1 MSTISPL
8 AYIHPEAKIGEN
20 VTVEPFA
27 FIDKNV
33 EIGDGTLIMSNANIR
48 YGARIGKNC
57 RIFPGAVIAAI
68 PQDLKFQGEET
79 TAVVG
84 DNTTV
89 RECVTINRGT
99 SAKGETRVGNNCLL
113 MAYSHIAHDC
123 ILKNNIIIGNS
134 TQIAGEVEIDDFA
147 ILSGGCLV
155 HQFTRVGRNVMVQG
169 GTRFGKDLP
178 PYIMAGREPVTY
190 AGLNLVGMRRHG
202 FSADKINEINEIYRY
217 IYQSG
222 FNTSDALAN
231 IEKDLEPTPER
242 DLIINFIK
250 SSSRGIVRGYLG

>member
-1 MSTISPL
+1 MSNISPL
-8 AYIHPEAKIGEN
+8 ASVHPEAKLGNN

-48 YGARIGKNC
+48 YGARIGSNC
-57 RIFPGAVIAAI
+57 RIFPGAVISAI

-79 TAVVG
+79 VAIVG
-84 DNTTV
+84 DNTTI
-89 RECVTINRGT
+89 RECATVNRGT
-99 SAKGETRVGNNCLL
+99 NAKGETRVGNNCLL

-123 ILKNNIIIGNS
+123 ILKNNLIIGNA

-155 HQFTRVGRNVMVQG
+155 HQFTRIGRNVMIQG
-169 GTRFGKDLP
+169 GTRFGKDIP
-178 PYIMAGREPVTY
+178 PFTIAGREPVSY
-190 AGLNLVGMRRHG
+190 AGLNLVGLRRHG
-202 FSADKINEINEIYRY
+202 FSSEKINEIQEIYRY

-222 FNTSDALAN
+222 YNNTDALAN
-231 IEKDLEPTPER
+231 IEKDFAPSFER
-242 DLIINFIK
+242 DSIIDFIRN
-250 SSSRGIVRGYLG
+250 STRGIVRGYLG